1 MALIR
6 TNIILVFQN
15 LFGKK
20 VFEPAMV
27 LTQSD
32 LLLIVHR
39 FKVPEKRSTAKLAVV
54 RVGPIASLEKIVKL
68 FLLIFLKKN

>member
-1 MALIR
+1 
-6 TNIILVFQN
+6 
-15 LFGKK
+15 
-20 VFEPAMV
+20 MV

-39 FKVPEKRSTAKLAVV
+39 FQVPEKRSTAKLAVV

-68 FLLIFLKKN
+68 FLLIFFKKNLYLLVKVMKMIYIY